1 MITPVIYYVY
11 PPCGRLSS
19 RASQVIDL
27 LTLIGAII
35 GMLAGGHL
43 ADRAGR
49 KRLYGLELAILIVAT
64 LGVVQA
70 SEGYI
75 IQNENGTYQHSMDM
89 YAWVAWWR
97 TLLGIGIG
105 AEVGMPLI
113 N

>member
-1 MITPVIYYVY
+1 
-11 PPCGRLSS
+11 
-19 RASQVIDL
+19 
-27 LTLIGAII
+27 
-35 GMLAGGHL
+35 MLAGGHL

-64 LGVVQA
+64 LGLVQA

-75 IQNENGTYQHSMDM
+75 IQNANGTYEHSMDM

-105 AEVGMPLI
+105 AEVGKPF
-113 N
+113 